1 MGLMRMNH
9 MIVATLLLAT
19 ACSVSMARNLVLNP
33 GFEAVGADD
42 MPENWGVHAWTVEP
56 VAEATTRRGGA
67 SGERCLAIKLAGGQ
81 AVFGVF
87 SRAIDVSDL
96 ETDRLLLSYRYRVD
110 GAPNAQAM
118 VVSFNE
124 DFMRAQWETRPLAS
138 EARAFWPA
146 QRWSTA
152 TWLAELRPT
161 TRQVVVVFQVLS
173 PGTLFVDDVVL
184 RAYPD
189 EIEAE
194 QVEVGRVA
202 ALPDTR
208 RATLRLVNR
217 APGVARTKLTLTAL
231 RERRSAQRVVT
242 DVDLESNRP
251 KDVDVRYRFP
261 AAEAHQVELL
271 LTDARTDEVL
281 WFRHVDVPGLIDAQ
295 MDEPA
300 FRGTIMSTQSVPEI
314 IISGRLFAVP
324 GLRDQVQLYARLM
337 GTGAEATEGKGIRRA
352 EEGAFRIVLPAEG
365 LLIGEHQVR
374 IDANIGSSRAASGS
388 LPVRRTRPRDSE
400 VTYDRDH
407 RLWVE
412 GNQIFPIGIFNI
424 MEPEDLDIVKEA
436 GFNTVVV
443 PSPRASYLLADSA
456 AAKGIGLVVA
466 SPSTRK
472 DFWVMR
478 EQKFGNHPA
487 LVAWEVVQRPDA
499 KAIHPDVMLALYQ
512 ILTEV
517 SPTHPVATT
526 LVYPDSM
533 REYARATDIIIP
545 WDLPVP
551 QLPITRIA
559 DVVSN
564 AREATGGRKPVW
576 ALIQATGNAWA
587 TDNTMDDTAEGR
599 LPTIA
604 EVRALAYLALVHGA
618 DGLMFYAYNII
629 QSASQRSFRIQR
641 DAPDLWE
648 GIGRLNRE
656 LAALAPV
663 VGARPGRVPLPPA
676 ADGLVHMTRWPYDDR
691 DFIIAVN
698 TGDLPTVTSFTI
710 PDCPATV
717 LELPFEDRM
726 LTSERPGAFSDVFEP
741 YGVHVYV
748 IKR

>member
-1 MGLMRMNH
+1 
-9 MIVATLLLAT
+9 MICTTAMMVLLA
-19 ACSVSMARNLVLNP
+19 ASCSVGAAKNLVMNA

-42 MPENWGVHAWTVEP
+42 MPENWGVHEWTVDP
-56 VAEATTRRGGA
+56 VARTTTRRGGTT
-67 SGERCLAIKLAGGQ
+67 GDRCLEIKVSAGQ
-81 AVFGVF
+81 AVYGVF

-96 ETDRLLLSYRYRVD
+96 ETDRLLFSYRYRVD
-110 GAPNAQAM
+110 GSPNAQAM

-138 EARAFWPA
+138 EARPLWPA
-146 QRWSTA
+146 QRWA
-152 TWLAELRPT
+152 TTTWFAELRPT

-173 PGTLFVDDVVL
+173 PGTVFVDDVVL

-189 EIEAE
+189 EIAAE
-194 QVEVGRVA
+194 QVDVGRVA
-202 ALPDTR
+202 ALPEMR
-208 RATLRLVNR
+208 RASLRLVNR
-217 APGVARTKLTLTAL
+217 APGVARTKLTLTTL
-231 RERRSAQRVVT
+231 RERRAVQRVVNEL
-242 DVDLESNRP
+242 DLETDRP
-251 KDVDVRYRFP
+251 RDVDVRYGFP
-261 AAEAHQVELL
+261 AEEAHHVELL

-281 WFRHVDVPGLIDAQ
+281 WFRYVDVPGLVDAR
-295 MDEPA
+295 MDAPA
-300 FRGTIMSTQSVPEI
+300 FRGTIMSTQTVPELV
-314 IISGRLFAVP
+314 ISGRLFAVP
-324 GLRDQVQLYARLM
+324 GIRDQVTLSARLQ
-337 GTGAEATEGKGIRRA
+337 GTGAEATEGKGIRRM
-352 EEGAFRIVLPAEG
+352 EEGEFRIVLPAEG

-374 IDANIGSSRAASGS
+374 IDATIGNSRVASAY

-400 VTYDRDH
+400 VTHDHDH

-412 GNQIFPIGIFNI
+412 GRQVFPIGIFNI
-424 MEPEDLDIVKEA
+424 MDPEELDAVKEA

-456 AAKGIGLVVA
+456 AAKGIGLVIA
-466 SPSTRK
+466 SPSTRR

-512 ILTEV
+512 ILSEV
-517 SPTHPVATT
+517 SPTHPIATT

-545 WDLPVP
+545 WELPVP

-559 DVVSN
+559 DVVRN
-564 AREATGGRKPVW
+564 ARQATEGRKPVW

-587 TDNTMDDTAEGR
+587 TDNRMDDTAEGR
-599 LPTIA
+599 MPTIA

-618 DGLMFYAYNII
+618 DGLMFYAYNIV
-629 QSASQRSFRIQR
+629 QSASQRDFRIRR
-641 DAPDLWE
+641 DAPELWE

-663 VGARPGRVPLPPA
+663 VGDRAGRVPLPPA

-698 TGDLPTVTSFTI
+698 TADLPTVTSFTI
-710 PDCPATV
+710 PDCSATV
-717 LELPFEDRM
+717 LEVPFEDRV
-726 LTSERPGAFSDVFEP
+726 LTTERPGVFADVFTP
-741 YGVHVYV
+741 HGVHVYAM
-748 IKR
+748 KKLR